1 MLESARART
10 AVVVLS
16 AVLAVS
22 ASARSIDADSTTPS
36 HQATAPAPSAQTP
49 PSAPGSKGPT
59 RVNPEAALAAEFTK
73 RVAEYVALH
82 KKIEESLP
90 KLSKD
95 ATPEQIDNYQR
106 ELGRLIAKARPT
118 AKPADIFT
126 KEIRAYFRRQIA
138 APFAGPEGRKLKA
151 SIMDENPG
159 PIRLTVNGRYPDTV
173 PLATMP
179 PQVLAE
185 LPRLPEELE
194 YRFIGTRLILL
205 DVHAHIIVDYIDDA
219 LPD

>member
-1 MLESARART
+1 MLERARART
-10 AVVVLS
+10 AIVVLPAAI
-16 AVLAVS
+16 AVLTCVHP
-22 ASARSIDADSTTPS
+22 IDADSPAPAQQATTP
-36 HQATAPAPSAQTP
+36 
-49 PSAPGSKGPT
+49 

-82 KKIEESLP
+82 KKIEDSLP
-90 KLSKD
+90 RLSKD
-95 ATPEQIDNYQR
+95 ATPQEIDNYQR
-106 ELGRLIAKARPT
+106 ELGRRIAKARPT

-138 APFAGPEGRKLKA
+138 GPFAGPEGRKLKA

-159 PIRLTVNGRYPDTV
+159 PIRLAVNGRYPDTV

-194 YRFIGTRLILL
+194 YRFIASRLILL